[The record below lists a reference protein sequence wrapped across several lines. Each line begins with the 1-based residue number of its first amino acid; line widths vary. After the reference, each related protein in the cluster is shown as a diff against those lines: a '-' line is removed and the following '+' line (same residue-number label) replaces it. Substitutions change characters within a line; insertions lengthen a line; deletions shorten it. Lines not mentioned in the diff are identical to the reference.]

1 MSPGGR
7 RKEPA
12 HLSRATATVET
23 TNAANSSQ
31 DSAIT
36 PFRAEAAGSPASV
49 ACAPRWVKVT
59 AAAIHQKAAKAATD
73 PASPGRNEVVGA
85 LRAARSV
92 GTAPS
97 ASRMEKSR
105 EKPAV
110 T

>member
-1 MSPGGR
+1 MSEGA
-7 RKEPA
+7 A
-12 HLSRATATVET
+12 HLSRATATVAT
-23 TNAANSSQ
+23 TNAANSIQ

-36 PFRAEAAGSPASV
+36 APRAEVAGSPASV
-49 ACAPRWVKVT
+49 ACAPRLVKAM
-59 AAAIHQKAAKAATD
+59 AAAIHQKAAKAPTD

-92 GTAPS
+92 DAAPA

-105 EKPAV
+105 EKPEV